1 MKAAVIQINTTDNI
15 DNNLQS
21 SRRLL
26 EGAASEGVRLAVLPE
41 TFAFSHVNIPK
52 EEAADNALKALDWA
66 KMTAAELK
74 LFLAAGSVL
83 FPGADGRFYNR
94 SVFFSPEGEALA
106 QYDKIHLFDCLLPGA
121 VYLESKAIISGERLA
136 RAELNEENYSWR
148 LGWGICYDLRFPEQ
162 FRALSGRGLDILIL
176 PAAFTAKTGAL
187 HWEILLRARA
197 IENQCYVLAANQG
210 GTIGSGLK
218 CWGHSMIID
227 PLGNIA
233 AEIADSAAEAYTAA
247 ELDYEGLQRTRRE
260 LPALRHRTDIKA

>member
-1 MKAAVIQINTTDNI
+1 MKAAVIQINTTDDINK
-15 DNNLQS
+15 NLQS
-21 SRRLL
+21 CRRLL
-26 EGAASEGVRLAVLPE
+26 EKAASDGVKLAVLPE
-41 TFAFSHVNIPK
+41 TFAYSHVNIPK
-52 EEAADNALKALDWA
+52 EEAAENACKAWEWA
-66 KMTAAELK
+66 KTTAAGLK

-83 FPGADGRFYNR
+83 FPGAERRYYNR
-94 SVFFSPEGEALA
+94 SVFFSPEGEVRA
-106 QYDKIHLFDCLLPGA
+106 QYDKIHLFDCRLPGA
-121 VYLESKAIISGERLA
+121 VYLESKDIIPGGRLA
-136 RAELNEENYSWR
+136 RAELNDANYSWR

-197 IENQCYVLAANQG
+197 IENQCYVLAANQS

-233 AEIADSAAEAYTAA
+233 AQVADSAEENYAAA
-247 ELDYEGLQRTRRE
+247 ELESELLLKTRRE
-260 LPALRHRTDIKA
+260 LPALQHRTEIKV